1 MSTKIH
7 VEFDPPDLVQRM
19 RRYPQR
25 LDKIMR
31 LNMRAT
37 LVVLQKNV
45 PAYPDRP
52 TPSSYKRRGS
62 AGLAGSLGS
71 SMTGGAVGQPDIQV
85 VKALGTGHYQGEFG
99 SRLDYAS
106 YVVGDPG
113 QAWMHRGIW
122 WTMATIKKR
131 AQAKIDRLWER
142 MAERMAR
149 FIEGQG

>member
-1 MSTKIH
+1 MTTKID
-7 VEFDPPDLVQRM
+7 VQFDPPDLVQRM

-25 LDKIMR
+25 LDKLMR
-31 LNMRAT
+31 LNMKAT
-37 LVVLQKNV
+37 LVVLQEHV
-45 PAYPDRP
+45 PSYPSRP
-52 TPSSYKRRGS
+52 PNSYVRTGELGR
-62 AGLAGSLGS
+62 SLGS
-71 SMTGGAVGQPDIQV
+71 SQTGGAAGTPDIQV

-122 WTMATIKKR
+122 WTMGTIKKR